1 MLAYIL
7 IFLLL
12 LFIPKKYIGN
22 LGIIVL
28 LVFAIIRYDVGW
40 DYRWYYHLATRY
52 EFGIIP
58 FFPQNIM
65 NYIGRFD
72 WEVWQYY
79 RIEFL
84 NKVVYKVIWF
94 FKFPPQIVI
103 GIYSLITL
111 YFLKKGIERNLKK
124 KERSKNIYI
133 VFYALPLFYLNFLS
147 LLRQGVAISLVFYSY
162 VYIKDRKLIKFIF
175 MILLASLFHKTA
187 LIIIPIY
194 FFYNIEPNRKLYIFM
209 LGVGV
214 FFDKI
219 FTELVIEYNIPLIS
233 KYRIYIINSIGEG
246 GTKLSYIIF
255 FIGLIILLLLYLDKK
270 FYQKNTFLIIMT
282 LSGVFIY
289 CSLISSGHLGPRM
302 SIYFF
307 IYILYLIPEIE
318 KSLEKIGISKYLISI
333 FMLVILILQLYV
345 DTKNQIRSQ
354 FVPYKTIFS
363 EKVEI
368 RED

>member
-12 LFIPKKYIGN
+12 LFISKRYIDS
-22 LGIIVL
+22 LGIIIL
-28 LVFAIIRYDVGW
+28 LIFAIIRYDIGW
-40 DYRWYYHLATRY
+40 DYRWYYYLATRY
-52 EFGIIP
+52 EFVEIP

-65 NYIGRFD
+65 EYIENFD

-84 NKVVYKVIWF
+84 NKIIYKVNWF
-94 FKFPPQIVI
+94 FKFPPQTII
-103 GIYSLITL
+103 IIYSLITL
-111 YFLKKGIERNLKK
+111 YFINKGIKRNLTKK
-124 KERSKNIYI
+124 DRSKNVYI
-133 VFYALPLFYLNFLS
+133 IFYTFPLFYLSFLS
-147 LLRQGVAISLVFYSY
+147 LMRQGVAISLIFYSY
-162 VYIKDRKLIKFIF
+162 TYIKDRKLIKFIF
-175 MILLASLFHKTA
+175 IIVLASLFHKTA
-187 LIIIPIY
+187 LMILPIY
-194 FFYNIEPNRKLYIFM
+194 FFYNIKVNPKLYIVI
-209 LGVGV
+209 LGIGV

-219 FTELVIEYNIPLIS
+219 FIKLVIKYNIPLIS
-233 KYRIYIINSIGEG
+233 KYQIYVINSIGEG
-246 GTKLSYIIF
+246 GTKLFYVIF
-255 FIGLIILLLLYLDKK
+255 LIGLTVLFLLYLDKK

-289 CSLISSGHLGPRM
+289 CSLISLGHLGPRM

-345 DTKNQIRSQ
+345 DSKNPIRSQ
-354 FVPYKTIFS
+354 FVPYKTIFLK
-363 EKVEI
+363 E
-368 RED
+368 